1 MEKLVLRCRI
11 SGSFVSCHLPF
22 LIGFQWNI
30 YLSVVFPFRFL
41 SCKTI
46 SCQIIQTV
54 IPFDSTDDLVMFSLS
69 MHVILALRVTSLFIL
84 SSSWIFIFLVFYGFT
99 LQYYAST
106 FKYSSTNRSF
116 LIPSTSSYPSISS
129 CVFLPFFGFF
139 TVWESEGKHLLTVS
153 L

>member
-84 SSSWIFIFLVFYGFT
+84 SSSWIFIFLVFYFQSLFYFLFHTVFT
-99 LQYYAST
+99 I
-106 FKYSSTNRSF
+106 SSWFSVPFLSGGDYRFYIWWILMHIVSEEFLSFSYSF
-116 LIPSTSSYPSISS
+116 LLSY
-129 CVFLPFFGFF
+129 
-139 TVWESEGKHLLTVS
+139 
-153 L
+153 